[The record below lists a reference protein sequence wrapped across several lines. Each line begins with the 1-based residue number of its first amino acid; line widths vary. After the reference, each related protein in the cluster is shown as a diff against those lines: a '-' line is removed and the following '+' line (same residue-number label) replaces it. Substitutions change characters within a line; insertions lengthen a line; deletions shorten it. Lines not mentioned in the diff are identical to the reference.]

1 MGSEMCIRDRVI
13 TLPFIDVDNAKI
25 RAIYEDHNQNLWI
38 GCYHRGMVMVSKE
51 STPFHFWSV
60 PTREYPQAGVITA
73 LYKDDDGHI
82 VSGVEGEGVF
92 KITSEGN
99 ITDHLFSGKTVSS
112 IYKDYSGN
120 LWFGGYYSGL
130 YMQDAKGNVRF
141 MLPEIKLKDIK
152 KITGDDKGNLYPV
165 SYTHLTLPTT

>member
-1 MGSEMCIRDRVI
+1 MWTSWGSPRENRAFDKDAPLYGILEGCTQQPINLVDRRAGKEPLLLLFGQFLLLALDIRTAGRFAQSRVEVFHVI
-13 TLPFIDVDNAKI
+13 GLEFLHLHAADIGDNKV
-25 RAIYEDHNQNLWI
+25 L
-38 GCYHRGMVMVSKE
+38 
-51 STPFHFWSV
+51 
-60 PTREYPQAGVITA
+60 
-73 LYKDDDGHI
+73 
-82 VSGVEGEGVF
+82 EGEGVF

-141 MLPEIKLKDIK
+141 MLPE
-152 KITGDDKGNLYPV
+152 V
-165 SYTHLTLPTT
+165 SRQGL

>member
-1 MGSEMCIRDRVI
+1 M
-13 TLPFIDVDNAKI
+13 
-25 RAIYEDHNQNLWI
+25 
-38 GCYHRGMVMVSKE
+38 
-51 STPFHFWSV
+51 
-60 PTREYPQAGVITA
+60 
-73 LYKDDDGHI
+73 
-82 VSGVEGEGVF
+82 F

-152 KITGDDKGNLYPV
+152 KITGDNKENLNLSLYA
-165 SYTHLTLPTT
+165 YKFIRYHLKTKTITKYQKN